1 MWIPAAEKAR
11 ARAVQNMVAAAEA
24 TASPEPI
31 AVEKGRAKAVQNMV
45 AAVVATASMAPI
57 AVAAVEVTA
66 SMDPIA
72 VEAMASLMPVV
83 VAHSVDPEVLL
94 MVPVVVAR
102 SVDPEVPLVEAVD
115 AAVEVAR
122 PLSPTF
128 SRRLIKPPFFWA
140 QADESA
146 IAVYVG
152 LVQV

>member
-1 MWIPAAEKAR
+1 MWIPAAEKGR

-45 AAVVATASMAPI
+45 AAVVATASM
-57 AVAAVEVTA
+57 
-66 SMDPIA
+66 DPIA

-83 VAHSVDPEVLL
+83 VAHSVDPEVLLMVPVVVARSADPEVPL

-128 SRRLIKPPFFWA
+128 SRRLKAAFFLC
-140 QADESA
+140 S
-146 IAVYVG
+146 G
-152 LVQV
+152 R

>member
-1 MWIPAAEKAR
+1 MGRPGLWIPAAEKGR

-45 AAVVATASMAPI
+45 AAVVATASMDPI

-66 SMDPIA
+66 NLEPIA
-72 VEAMASLMPVV
+72 VVAVEATASLEPIAGEATASLM
-83 VAHSVDPEVLL
+83 
-94 MVPVVVAR
+94 PVVVAR

-128 SRRLIKPPFFWA
+128 SRRLKAAFFLG
-140 QADESA
+140 S
-146 IAVYVG
+146 G
-152 LVQV
+152 R